1 MIYDS
6 TAAYSSLSDS
16 RDPVPKNKTKQ
27 KLKLYNVRGGGSCI
41 IGVWYLEP
49 SGDAE
54 EGGRSMKRGGR
65 VTWLLENTG
74 C

>member
-1 MIYDS
+1 MIALLHTPVWV
-6 TAAYSSLSDS
+6 TAETLSL
-16 RDPVPKNKTKQ
+16 KTKQNKQ
-27 KLKLYNVRGGGSCI
+27 KLKLYNERGGGSCI

-54 EGGRSMKRGGR
+54 EGGRSMMRGGR
-65 VTWLLENTG
+65 VTWLLENAG